1 MLCMLDTN
9 ICIYLIKRKP
19 MHVVD
24 KLRTFD
30 PGKVAVSSITVAE
43 LHYGVAKSNQPDRN
57 REALAE
63 FLLPLEVLPFDE
75 NASYHYGDIRNTLEK
90 MGNVIGSMDLLIAAH
105 ARSLSLTLITN
116 NLREFERVPGLRAD
130 NWV

>member
-43 LHYGVAKSNQPDRN
+43 LHYGVSKSNQPDRN

>member
-1 MLCMLDTN
+1 MLDTN